1 MPSTHPRSSPNMP
14 PMMKWPPPGTQTCDR
29 YGHVI
34 ATLPAPR
41 PQAPMVTGPRAP
53 TSNRYGQI
61 IDRGEK

>member
-1 MPSTHPRSSPNMP
+1 MPSTQTRPSSNMP
-14 PMMKWPPPGTQTCDR
+14 PMMNWPPPGTQTCNR

-34 ATLPAPR
+34 ATQVTPR
-41 PQAPMVTGPRAP
+41 PQAPVSTGPWAP

>member
-1 MPSTHPRSSPNMP
+1 
-14 PMMKWPPPGTQTCDR
+14 MMKWPPPGTQTCDR